1 MKIDYDFLI
10 NKISDSCEVLE
21 FAVKKDP
28 LLMIKNENSIIKLT
42 ELNEWLINELT
53 HSKFNNENN
62 ERIITECIKF
72 KNILN
77 NLKVS

>member
-28 LLMIKNENSIIKLT
+28 LLMIKNESSIIKLT

-53 HSKFNNENN
+53 HSKFRNKNN

-72 KNILN
+72 KKILN

>member
-28 LLMIKNENSIIKLT
+28 LLMIKNESSIIKLT

-53 HSKFNNENN
+53 HSKFRNENN

>member
-28 LLMIKNENSIIKLT
+28 LLMIKNESSIIKLT

-53 HSKFNNENN
+53 HSKFINENN

>member
-28 LLMIKNENSIIKLT
+28 LLMIKNESSIIKLT

-53 HSKFNNENN
+53 HSKFSNKNYEKIVNQ
-62 ERIITECIKF
+62 CIKF
-72 KNILN
+72 KKILN
-77 NLKVS
+77 NLKVN